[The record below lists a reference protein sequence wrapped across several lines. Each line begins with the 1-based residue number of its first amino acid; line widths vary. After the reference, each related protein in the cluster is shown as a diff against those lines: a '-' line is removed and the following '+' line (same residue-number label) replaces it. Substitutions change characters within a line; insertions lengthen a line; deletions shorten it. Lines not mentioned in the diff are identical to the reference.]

1 MKTDKHI
8 ILDIFGGHSSAAN
21 NIEIA
26 FQGNTILEV
35 HQQLL
40 SRDEIELLN
49 MLFKVLSILQTLHPV
64 FSWLIN
70 VNYKVDKLLRSL
82 VNLEKPYFDDT
93 EIPNHYEEARILRSY
108 EDSGLNISISDLFK
122 SISQNVSLWRMLKLS
137 KEAPCKIIVMH
148 GVSCGIL
155 FCVFRL

>member
-70 VNYKVDKLLRSL
+70 VNYKVDKFLRSL
-82 VNLEKPYFDDT
+82 VNLDNPYFDDT
-93 EIPNHYEEARILRSY
+93 EIPNHYEEARIFNSY
-108 EDSGLNISISDLFK
+108 KDSGLNISISDLFK
-122 SISQNVSLWRMLKLS
+122 SISSNYSLWRLLKFS
-137 KEAPCKIIVMH
+137 KDAPSKVVIMH
-148 GVSCGIL
+148 GASCGIL

>member
-1 MKTDKHI
+1 MNNIKHI
-8 ILDIFGGHSSAAN
+8 IKDKFGGHSSAAN
-21 NIEIA
+21 HIEIA
-26 FQGNTILEV
+26 FQGNLTLEV
-35 HQQLL
+35 RQQLL

-49 MLFKVLSILQTLHPV
+49 MLFKVLSILQTLYPI

-82 VNLEKPYFDDT
+82 VHLDNPYFDNT

-108 EDSGLNISISDLFK
+108 EDSWLNISISDLYK

-137 KEAPCKIIVMH
+137 KEAPCKVVIMH
-148 GVSCGIL
+148 GVSCGIM

>member
-1 MKTDKHI
+1 MNNKKHI
-8 ILDIFGGHSSAAN
+8 IKDKFGGHSSAAN
-21 NIEIA
+21 HIEIA
-26 FQGNTILEV
+26 FQGNLTLKV
-35 HQQLL
+35 RQQLL

-49 MLFKVLSILQTLHPV
+49 MLFKVLSILQTLYPI
-64 FSWLIN
+64 FSWLFN

-82 VNLEKPYFDDT
+82 VHLDNPYFDNT

-122 SISQNVSLWRMLKLS
+122 SIYQNVSLWRMLKLS
-137 KEAPCKIIVMH
+137 KEAPCKVVIMH
-148 GVSCGIL
+148 GVSCGIM

>member
-1 MKTDKHI
+1 MNNKQHI
-8 ILDIFGGHSSAAN
+8 IKDIFGGHSSAAN

-26 FQGNTILEV
+26 FQGETILNV
-35 HQQLL
+35 SPQLL

-93 EIPNHYEEARILRSY
+93 EIPNHYEEARILHSY
-108 EDSGLNISISDLFK
+108 VDSGLNISISDLFK
-122 SISQNVSLWRMLKLS
+122 SISQNVSLWRMMKLS
-137 KEAPCKIIVMH
+137 KEAPCKVDIMH